1 MPFKEV
7 TIIGAGRIE
16 TRWFSFRY
24 QADDSHSLS
33 QGIYSEEFKKAVAKR
48 AGIPFEFLIFEYF
61 NGTDWVRRASTSQVQ
76 RNVGVRAKIAPEY
89 VYQGERYIQALVE
102 RS

>member
-89 VYQGERYIQALVE
+89 VYQGRYIQALVE